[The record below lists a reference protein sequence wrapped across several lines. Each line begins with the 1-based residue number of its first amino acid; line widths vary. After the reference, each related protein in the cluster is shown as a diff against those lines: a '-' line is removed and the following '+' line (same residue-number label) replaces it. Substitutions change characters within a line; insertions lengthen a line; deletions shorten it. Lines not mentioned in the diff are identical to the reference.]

1 MVWDEHA
8 SNMIPL
14 VKRLD
19 YYEDYERA
27 VFARHVIRRRK
38 NESGCNR

>member
-1 MVWDEHA
+1 MIWDEHA

-27 VFARHVIRRRK
+27 VFDEA
-38 NESGCNR
+38 CNKGVEE

>member
-19 YYEDYERA
+19 YYEEYEKG
-27 VFARHVIRRRK
+27 V
-38 NESGCNR
+38 EE

>member
-19 YYEDYERA
+19 YYGKTCKECW
-27 VFARHVIRRRK
+27 
-38 NESGCNR
+38 NEEVSDV